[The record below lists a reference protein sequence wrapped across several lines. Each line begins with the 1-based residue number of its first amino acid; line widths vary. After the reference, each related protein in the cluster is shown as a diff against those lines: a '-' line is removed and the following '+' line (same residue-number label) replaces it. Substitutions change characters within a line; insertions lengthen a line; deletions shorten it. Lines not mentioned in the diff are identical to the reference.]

1 VVNGGK
7 LDSFSWVGVV
17 FFRKFRLHYTNQ
29 STKLRVMRR
38 EGDTK
43 QKLLRTATE
52 LMWENSYGSISVD
65 DICERAGVN
74 KGSFY
79 YAFKTKS
86 DLAVAACE
94 EHASKKRPILD
105 RIFSSQE
112 PPLVRLANYCDQT
125 VNDQL
130 EKYQSFGKVLGC
142 PFASVGCEL
151 STQDEAIRQKT
162 EELAERVTRYLTGA
176 IRDAAEEGSIRTDDP
191 AQLAKEAYCFVVG
204 LLMQAKIQNNPE
216 LLKRLKPGFARIL
229 GMPLEVAEPA

>member
-1 VVNGGK
+1 MGSCTRVGG
-7 LDSFSWVGVV
+7 LELISSEN
-17 FFRKFRLHYTNQ
+17 FRLHYTNQ
-29 STKLRVMRR
+29 STKLVTMRR

-52 LMWENSYGSISVD
+52 LMWENSYGSVSVD

-162 EELAERVTRYLTGA
+162 EEVAERVTRYLTGA

-229 GMPLEVAEPA
+229 GTPLEIAESA